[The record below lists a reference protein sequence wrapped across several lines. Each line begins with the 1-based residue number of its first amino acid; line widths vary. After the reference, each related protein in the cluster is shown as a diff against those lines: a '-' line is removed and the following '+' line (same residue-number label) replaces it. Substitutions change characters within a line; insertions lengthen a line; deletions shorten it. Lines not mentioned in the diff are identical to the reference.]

1 MEAWREELYHWGL
14 KGMRW
19 GHRRWQNPDGTF
31 NEAGKERYFGRIKKG
46 VAIGA
51 GVAGVAGAAA
61 GAAAYAKRHPETK
74 EIAGRAFEQNIK
86 LGKDKPNVSPAERIA
101 SKSGEMIGTA
111 GRVYQK
117 ANEIQK
123 KKSSGSRVTLY
134 DDNLRIKSDADLKRE
149 INRMRDEVAW
159 DDLNNKQIERG
170 RVAAMDYIEMG
181 KDVAVGI
188 GAIATTAAT
197 IYALVHGKAG

>member
-1 MEAWREELYHWGL
+1 
-14 KGMRW
+14 
-19 GHRRWQNPDGTF
+19 
-31 NEAGKERYFGRIKKG
+31 
-46 VAIGA
+46 
-51 GVAGVAGAAA
+51 
-61 GAAAYAKRHPETK
+61 
-74 EIAGRAFEQNIK
+74 
-86 LGKDKPNVSPAERIA
+86 
-101 SKSGEMIGTA
+101 MIGTA